1 MTLAASYCSVVLF
14 SGHKSAVTCLMFD
27 HAAVRLVSGAKAS
40 SDDIIVVCVR
50 RGFPLQDNDVI
61 IWDVVNECGQCK
73 LSGHKAPITDCV
85 IMTTSNVLIT
95 R

>member
-1 MTLAASYCSVVLF
+1 MSHCNE
-14 SGHKSAVTCLMFD
+14 
-27 HAAVRLVSGAKAS
+27 LVSGAKGS
-40 SDDIIVVCVR
+40 NDDITVTMLCVT

-73 LSGHKAPITDCV
+73 LSGHKAPITDCI